1 MRKSVL
7 ITGASGFVGYHLIN
21 EALAADL
28 EVYAA
33 VRANSDI
40 DHLKDF
46 PIQYVHLNYSS
57 VDELLQVLSD
67 KQFDYIIHAAGTT
80 KAKSEDVYNEINA
93 GYTRNLAQAS
103 QLLSKPIEKF
113 VFVSSLAAI
122 GPLAVLNAQIED
134 HTEAKPVTSYG
145 KSKLLAETYLQEI
158 PGLPLVII
166 RPTAVYGPREKDL
179 LILFKSISKG
189 IEPYIGSFK
198 QQFSFVYVK
207 DLVHIIVKAL
217 TLDTNHKSYNV
228 SDGNVYNRYALA
240 NVTKELLNKRTLK
253 FHLPVVT
260 VGALASLMDRLYKNK
275 KETPTLN
282 KEKMAELTAVNW
294 TCNTQTMQ
302 VDFGFKPEFNLK
314 RGLTETLNWYKVNNW
329 LS

>member
-1 MRKSVL
+1 MRKRVL

-21 EALAADL
+21 EALAANL

-40 DHLKDF
+40 DHLKDL
-46 PIQYVHLNYSS
+46 PIQYIHLAYHS
-57 VDELLQVLSD
+57 VDELFKALSE

-80 KAKSEDVYNEINA
+80 KAKTEGIYNEINA
-93 GYTRNLAQAS
+93 GYTKNLAMAS
-103 QLLSKPIEKF
+103 QRLLKPIEKF
-113 VFVSSLAAI
+113 VFVSSLAAV
-122 GPLAVLNAQIED
+122 GPLAALNGQIED
-134 HTEAKPVTSYG
+134 HTKANPVTSYG

-158 PGLPLVII
+158 NGLPLVII

-179 LILFKSISKG
+179 FILFKSINKG

-207 DLVHIIVKAL
+207 DLVQIIVKAL
-217 TLDTNHKSYNV
+217 VVDTKHTIYNV

-260 VGALASLMDRLYKNK
+260 VGALAALMDRLYKNK

-294 TCNTQTMQ
+294 ACNTQTMEE
-302 VDFGFKPEFNLK
+302 DFGFKPEFNLR
-314 RGLTETLNWYKVNNW
+314 RGLTETLNWYKVNHW

>member
-1 MRKSVL
+1 MKKRVL
-7 ITGASGFVGYHLIN
+7 ITGASGFVGFHLIN

-33 VRANSDI
+33 VRSNSSTE
-40 DHLKDF
+40 HLDDL
-46 PIQYVHLNYSS
+46 PIHYVQLNYGSI
-57 VDELLQVLSD
+57 DDLANILSEI
-67 KQFDYIIHAAGTT
+67 QFDYIIHAAGTT
-80 KAKSEDVYNEINA
+80 KAKTAAVYNEINA
-93 GYTRNLAQAS
+93 QYTKNLALACL
-103 QLLSKPIEKF
+103 QLAKPLEKF

-122 GPLAVLNAQIED
+122 GPLEVLNGQIED
-134 HTEAKPVTSYG
+134 NTIAKPVTNYG
-145 KSKLLAETYLQEI
+145 KSKLLAEAYLNEI
-158 PGLPLVII
+158 AGLPLVII

-179 LILFKSISKG
+179 LILFKSINKG

-207 DLVHIIVKAL
+207 DLAHVIIKAL
-217 TLDTNHKSYNV
+217 IKGTTHKVYNV
-228 SDGNVYNRYALA
+228 SDGHVYNRYALA
-240 NVTKELLNKRTLK
+240 NATKELLNKRTLK

-294 TCNTQTMQ
+294 ACSIQTMQ
-302 VDFGFKPEFNLK
+302 EELGFKPQYNLK
-314 RGLTETLNWYKVNNW
+314 QGLAETLEWYKVNNW
-329 LS
+329 L

>member
-1 MRKSVL
+1 MKKRVL
-7 ITGASGFVGYHLIN
+7 ITGASGFVGFHLIN

-33 VRANSDI
+33 VRSSSDTE
-40 DHLKDF
+40 HLEDL
-46 PIQYVHLNYSS
+46 PIHYVQLNYSS
-57 VDELLQVLSD
+57 VDDLVNLLSEI
-67 KQFDYIIHAAGTT
+67 QFDYIIHAAGTT
-80 KAKSEDVYNEINA
+80 KAKTAAVYNKINA
-93 GYTRNLAQAS
+93 EYSKNLALAS
-103 QLLSKPIEKF
+103 LQLSKPIEKF
-113 VFVSSLAAI
+113 VFLSSLAAI
-122 GPLAVLNAQIED
+122 GPLEVLNGQIED
-134 HTEAKPVTSYG
+134 DTMARPVTNYG
-145 KSKLLAETYLQEI
+145 KSKLLAEAYLRDL
-158 PGLPLVII
+158 PVLPLVII

-179 LILFKSISKG
+179 FILFKSINKG

-207 DLVHIIVKAL
+207 DLAHIIVKAL
-217 TLDTNHKSYNV
+217 SLNTKRKTYNV
-228 SDGNVYNRYALA
+228 SDGHVYNRYALA

-294 TCNTQTMQ
+294 ACNIQTMQ
-302 VDFGFKPEFNLK
+302 EDFKYNPQFNLK
-314 RGLTETLNWYKVNNW
+314 QGLAETLKWYKNNNW
-329 LS
+329 L